1 MKPKIPAMLEGNPAP
16 KTGTNNQI
24 APRGGLPAEGVPFT
38 LVASRALCGN
48 VGKSVGATELLAAN
62 TDC

>member
-1 MKPKIPAMLEGNPAP
+1 
-16 KTGTNNQI
+16 
-24 APRGGLPAEGVPFT
+24 

-48 VGKSVGATELLAAN
+48 VGKSVGATEHLAAN